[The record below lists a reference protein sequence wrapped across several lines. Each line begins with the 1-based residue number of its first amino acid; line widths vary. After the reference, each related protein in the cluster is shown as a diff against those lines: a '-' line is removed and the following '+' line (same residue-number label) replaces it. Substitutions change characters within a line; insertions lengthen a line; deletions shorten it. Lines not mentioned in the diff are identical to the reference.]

1 MTYVIVYF
9 VIGILVAIGIG
20 FNPRKEFHGFLLTAI
35 SWPIIL
41 AIMAV
46 WIFEYLM
53 ACLRR
58 ENNESN

>member
-1 MTYVIVYF
+1 MVYVIAYF
-9 VIGILVAIGIG
+9 VVGLLVACGIG
-20 FNPRKEFHGFLLTAI
+20 FNPKKEFHGFLLMAI

-58 ENNESN
+58 ENNESD

>member
-1 MTYVIVYF
+1 MMYVIAYCV
-9 VIGILVAIGIG
+9 VGILVAIGIS
-20 FNPRKEFHGFLLTAI
+20 FNPKKEFHGFLLTAI

-46 WIFEYLM
+46 WILEYLM

-58 ENNESN
+58 EDDESN